1 MPAGNHAWCD
11 FLIPMPRIRIAHII
25 THLELGGAQK
35 TTLSLLECINKKD
48 YQPHLITSP
57 GGLLTEKARSIP
69 NIKPYLAPS
78 LVRKI
83 NPLKDI
89 ISFWQIFRY
98 LKKEKIALVHT
109 HGSKAGIIGRWA
121 ARLAGVEFIFHTVHG
136 WPFYIET
143 NGLIKFFYM
152 LLEKITSWL
161 TTKLVVVSDA
171 DLKAG
176 LKYVNKNQ
184 KRYVK
189 IHYGIEG
196 GEFFHSSRT
205 GKDRDSRLI
214 KSLDIKKDSCIVGGI
229 FCFKPQKAPL
239 DFVKVARA
247 VIDRSGEVQFIS
259 IGDGALRPAAEKLS
273 LELGLNGRI
282 KFLGWQKDI
291 TSFFSIID
299 ILLLTSRWEGL
310 PVVFLEAMASGVP
323 VVATKTGGASE
334 AVKDG
339 INGFLE
345 EKGACRELA
354 EDILFLVNN
363 PDQRKEFSKRA
374 RENFREEFDIS
385 YMTRRVQNLYEQAM
399 RK

>member
-1 MPAGNHAWCD
+1 
-11 FLIPMPRIRIAHII
+11 MPRIKIAHII

-35 TTLSLLECINKKD
+35 TALSLLECINKKD

-57 GGLLTEKARSIP
+57 GGLLTEEARSIP
-69 NIKPYLAPS
+69 NIKLYLAPS
-78 LVRKI
+78 LVREI

-98 LKKEKIALVHT
+98 LKREKIPLVHT

-143 NGLIKFFYM
+143 HGLIKFFYM

-176 LKYVNKNQ
+176 LKYVNRNRK
-184 KRYVK
+184 KYVK
-189 IHYGIEG
+189 IYYGIESK
-196 GEFFHSSRT
+196 EFFHTSHI
-205 GKDRDSRLI
+205 GKERDARLI
-214 KSLDIKKDSCIVGGI
+214 SLLNIKKDTCVVGGI

-239 DFVKVARA
+239 DFVKVAKA
-247 VIDRSGEVQFIS
+247 VIDENSKVQFIS
-259 IGDGALRPAAEKLS
+259 IGDGVLRPAAEKLS

-291 TSFFSIID
+291 ASFFSIID
-299 ILLLTSRWEGL
+299 ILLLPSRWEGL

-354 EDILFLVNN
+354 EDILLLASD
-363 PDQRKEFSKRA
+363 PDKRQAFSKRA

-385 YMTRRVQNLYEQAM
+385 YMTTQVQNLYEQAM